1 MIAANFHADFVLSI
15 QAAGCKV
22 TAHDLRLSVA
32 TDANDKAN
40 VFAVQGDISDE
51 ASIASCIKQAQ
62 DHFGP
67 INILCANAGIT
78 NESSHPN
85 IWELSLETWENV
97 YRVNIRGTFLTIK
110 HFLLAAKNTQENLG
124 RELENLAIV
133 VTGSE
138 CGKFGQAGH
147 AEYASGKAGLQYGLV
162 PTVKNEIVRLNR
174 KARINAVAP
183 GWVNTSLIGDRLDD
197 PKELYLEAQGT
208 VPLRKIA
215 EPKDVAKAVAFLASH
230 EAAGHM
236 SGQCLSVDGGMEGR
250 IVWRPEEVLGDQ
262 QTLLPQKQET
272 SLPMSVAPTV
282 PQSPAKR
289 IKLAISIDFDAVS
302 GWLGTGAHPDNSTS
316 DYSAGYLSALAGVPR
331 LLKLFTRL
339 GIADKLTWC
348 IPGHSLETFPSQA
361 KAIIASGAE
370 IALHGYAHESA
381 SQLTAEQERDV
392 LQHCITLI
400 ENATGRKPRGYRAPL
415 YQLSERTIALLQEH
429 DFLWDSSLSHYDSAP
444 YFLPRDPAPIKP
456 IEFSA
461 DVKAASWMHPS
472 PDFASLPKSSL
483 VEIPANWYAEDMTPL
498 QFFPHTHNSAGY
510 VDVRVVERMWMDRF
524 EWLRDEAREGQDVVF
539 GLVLHPDTSGMA
551 HVIGMIKRFLEWLKA
566 FGDQEVEWCRYEEIA
581 EEFKR
586 REQR

>member
-1 MIAANFHADFVLSI
+1 MADI
-15 QAAGCKV
+15 
-22 TAHDLRLSVA
+22 R
-32 TDANDKAN
+32 AN
-40 VFAVQGDISDE
+40 VLNVQGDISDE
-51 ASIASCIKQAQ
+51 ASIASCLKQAQ

-67 INILCANAGIT
+67 VNILCANAGIT
-78 NESSHPN
+78 NEASHPN
-85 IWELSLETWENV
+85 IWELPLETWEDV
-97 YRVNIRGTFLTIK
+97 YRVNVRGTFLTIK
-110 HFLLAAKNTQENLG
+110 HFLLAAKTTQETLS

-147 AEYASGKAGLQYGLV
+147 AEYASGKSGLQYGLV
-162 PTVKNEIVRLNR
+162 PTVKNEIVWLNR

-183 GWVNTSLIGDRLDD
+183 GWVNTGLIGDRLDN

-215 EPKDVAKAVAFLASH
+215 EPKDVAKAVTFLASH
-230 EAAGHM
+230 EASGHM

-250 IVWRPEEVLGDQ
+250 IVWKPEEILGDQ
-262 QTLLPQKQET
+262 QTLSKPQIQRKSHELLPSTLCSRGDVVATESGGKP
-272 SLPMSVAPTV
+272 LPMGIPPTI
-282 PQSPAKR
+282 PQASPKR
-289 IKLAISIDFDAVS
+289 IKLAISVDFDAVS
-302 GWLGTGAHPDNSTS
+302 GWLGTGTHPDNSTS

-348 IPGHSLETFPSQA
+348 IPGHSLETFPEQA

-392 LQHCITLI
+392 LERCISLI
-400 ENATGRKPRGYRAPL
+400 EKATGRQPRGYRAPL

-429 DFLWDSSLSHYDSAP
+429 DFLWDSSLSHYDSTP
-444 YFLPRDPAPIKP
+444 YFLPLNPAPIKP
-456 IEFSA
+456 IDFSPE
-461 DVKAASWMHPS
+461 VKAETWMHPS
-472 PDFASLPKSSL
+472 PNFASLPKSSL

-510 VDVRVVERMWMDRF
+510 VDVRVVEKMWMDRF
-524 EWLRDEAREGQDVVF
+524 EWLRSEAEEGFDLVF

-551 HVIGMIKRFLEWLKA
+551 HVIGMVKRFLEWLKA
-566 FGDQEVEWCRYEEIA
+566 FGEEVEWCRYEEIA
-581 EEFKR
+581 QGY
-586 REQR
+586 REQEGGPRT